1 MIPYRNINSMQFGKH
16 NNYKEF
22 IYSKPSVFILGVLVI
37 LLCMSVFERLTVER
51 DMSNRR
57 TVSEKELLRL
67 QERKIELKERVKHL
81 EGERGIEEEIR
92 KNFDVAQEGEKVI
105 ILVGD
110 KEKKDS
116 PITKNITKSAW
127 YKFWQ

>member
-1 MIPYRNINSMQFGKH
+1 MQFGKH